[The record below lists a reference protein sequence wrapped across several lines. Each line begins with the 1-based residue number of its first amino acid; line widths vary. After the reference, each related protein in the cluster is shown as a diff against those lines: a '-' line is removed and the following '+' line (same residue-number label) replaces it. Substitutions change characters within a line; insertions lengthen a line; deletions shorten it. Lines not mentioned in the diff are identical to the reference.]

1 MENECV
7 YKLLL
12 FGTGCKSLDFKSII
26 DNQKAEV
33 IAYIDND
40 ASLHGQL
47 FCDKKIISPS
57 EICNY
62 NYDYIVIV
70 SRKYSDISAQLMNLG
85 IESKKIIGPYLNC
98 SEILHEHSMVVNRL
112 VKMNVDL
119 VSTNMQKLD
128 KERLITIP
136 ANEDYVRISS
146 LEKLSQEIHE
156 NNVLG
161 SVAELGV
168 YRGDFAKY
176 INQLFYDRKLYLF
189 DTFEGFNKA
198 DIEVEQQMKFSNSE
212 IYDFQNTSIDI
223 VVSKMKYP
231 EMCRIIRGYFPET
244 AISLEDQ
251 FAYVS
256 IDADLYSPTYAG
268 LQYFYPRMT
277 KHGYIFVHDFG
288 NSRFKGAKAAV
299 KQYCSENNINYFP
312 LTDICGSA
320 VIMK

>member
-1 MENECV
+1 MN
-7 YKLLL
+7 KLLL
-12 FGTGCKSLDFKSII
+12 FGTGCKSLDFKSIL
-26 DNQKAEV
+26 DNQKAEI

-40 ASLHGQL
+40 PSLHGQHI
-47 FCDKKIISPS
+47 CDKKIISPS

-62 NYDYIVIV
+62 IYDYIVIV
-70 SRKYSDISAQLMNLG
+70 SRKYSDISAQLENLG
-85 IESKKIIGPYLNC
+85 IDSEKIIGPYLDCN
-98 SEILHEHSMVVNRL
+98 EILHKHSMVVNKL
-112 VKMNVDL
+112 VTKSVDL

-128 KERLITIP
+128 RERLISIP

-146 LEKLSQEIHE
+146 LEKLSQEIYE
-156 NNVLG
+156 NYVLG
-161 SVAELGV
+161 NVAELGV

-176 INQLFYDRKLYLF
+176 INQLFHDRKLYLF

-198 DIEVEQQMKFSNSE
+198 DIKVEQQMKFSNSE
-212 IYDFQNTSIDI
+212 TNDFQNTSIDI

-231 EMCRIIRGYFPET
+231 EMCRIMQGYFPDT

-268 LQYFYPRMT
+268 LQYFYPRMA
-277 KHGYIFVHDFG
+277 KHGYIFVHDYG
-288 NSRFKGAKAAV
+288 NSRFKGAKVAV

-312 LTDICGSA
+312 LTDICGTA